1 MSSGTGPL
9 AGIRIIELAGLGPAP
24 FGAML
29 LADMGADVIRIDRL
43 SGGSGIGVDA
53 KFDVLARNRKSVRLD
68 IKHPDG
74 KQALMKILE
83 GADGLVEGFR
93 PGVLERLGLGPD
105 ELLKLNPR
113 LVIGRMTGWGQD
125 GPLAQTAGHD
135 INYVALAGALYSI
148 GSKGG
153 PPVPPL
159 NLVGDFGGGG
169 LLLAFGMVCALLEAR
184 GSGRGQVVD
193 AAMVDGT
200 ALLTAGIHGMLAQG
214 MFQEKRG
221 ETILNGGAPFY
232 GVYEC
237 ADGEHITIG
246 SLEPPFFAELMQRL
260 NLDTVEFGNRND
272 PRQWPAQR
280 AILEDTFRKRTRQE
294 WTDLLQNT
302 DVCFAPVL
310 RMTEAPLHPHN
321 KERGVFIDVEGS
333 LQPAPA
339 PRFSR
344 TPSGHCTPSPEPGTH
359 TDDVLK
365 EFGFSADDIR
375 KLHTAGAVAGRGEPG

>member
-1 MSSGTGPL
+1 MSGRQGPL

-29 LADMGADVIRIDRL
+29 LGDMGAEVIRIDRT
-43 SGGSGIGVDA
+43 GGSAGIGV
-53 KFDVLARNRKSVRLD
+53 KPQYDVLARNRKTVRLD
-68 IKHPDG
+68 LKHPDG
-74 KQALMKILE
+74 KQALMQLLE
-83 GADGLVEGFR
+83 QADGLIEGFR
-93 PGVLERLGLGPD
+93 PGVLERLGFGPD
-105 ELLKLNPR
+105 ELLKRNPR

-135 INYVALAGALYSI
+135 INYVALSGALYSI
-148 GSKGG
+148 GSKDG

-169 LLLAFGMVCALLEAR
+169 LMLAFGMVCALLEAR
-184 GSGRGQVVD
+184 GSGLGQVVD
-193 AAMVDGT
+193 AAMIDGA
-200 ALLTAGIHGMLAQG
+200 ALLTAGVHGMLAQG
-214 MFQEKRG
+214 MFQERRG

-232 GVYEC
+232 AVYEC

-246 SLEPPFFAELMQRL
+246 SLEPQFFAELAERL
-260 NLDTVEFGNRND
+260 NLDIEAFGNRND

-280 AILEDTFRKRTRQE
+280 QVLEDIFKTRTRDE
-294 WTDLLQNT
+294 WTDILGNT

-310 RMTEAPLHPHN
+310 RMTEAPSHPHN
-321 KERGVFIDVEGS
+321 KDRGVFVDVDGFV
-333 LQPAPA
+333 QPAPA

-344 TPSGHCTPSPEPGTH
+344 TPAGDCTPSALPGMH

-365 EFGFSADDIR
+365 AYGFSSEYVAH
-375 KLHTAGAVAGRGEPG
+375 LHDVGAIAGPGEDQ

>member
-1 MSSGTGPL
+1 MSSRQGPL

-29 LADMGADVIRIDRL
+29 LGDMGAEVIRIDRT
-43 SGGSGIGVDA
+43 GGGVGIGV
-53 KFDVLARNRKSVRLD
+53 KPEFDVLARNRKSVRLD
-68 IKHPDG
+68 IKHPEG
-74 KQALMKILE
+74 KEALFRMLE
-83 GADGLVEGFR
+83 QADGMIEGFR

-105 ELLKLNPR
+105 ELLKRNPR

-169 LLLAFGMVCALLEAR
+169 LMLAFGLVCALLEAR
-184 GSGRGQVVD
+184 GSGKGQVVD
-193 AAMVDGT
+193 AAMVDGA

-232 GVYEC
+232 AVYEC
-237 ADGEHITIG
+237 ADGEYVTIG
-246 SLEPPFFAELMQRL
+246 SLEPQFFAELAKRL
-260 NLDTVEFGNRND
+260 EIDLDAFGNRND
-272 PRQWPAQR
+272 PRKWPDQR
-280 AILEDTFRKRTRQE
+280 AMLEAIFKSRSRQE
-294 WTDLLQNT
+294 WTELLQDT

-310 RMTEAPLHPHN
+310 RMTEAPSHPHN
-321 KERGVFIDVEGS
+321 KARGVFVDVDGFT
-333 LQPAPA
+333 QPAPA

-344 TPSGHCTPSPEPGTH
+344 TPAGDCTPSSVPGVH
-359 TDDVLK
+359 TDDVLLGY
-365 EFGFSADDIR
+365 GFSTEDVQR
-375 KLHTAGAVAGRGEPG
+375 LHAAGVIAGPGDAG